1 MKKIMVI
8 HGPNLNLTGVREPGV
23 YGRSSLAAINEEIV
37 LKCRGYGMECSVF
50 QSNSEGALIDR
61 IHAAMEDCDGIII
74 NAGAYTHY
82 SYALRD
88 AISAVRLPTIEVHMS
103 NIQAREEFRHL
114 SVIAPVCAG
123 SIAGFGKNS
132 YLLAVDAMKAL
143 LEE

>member
-1 MKKIMVI
+1 MKKILLL
-8 HGPNLNLTGVREPGV
+8 HGPNLNLTGVREPGI
-23 YGRSSLAAINEEIV
+23 YGRNSLAAINEEVIQ
-37 LKCRGYGMECSVF
+37 KCSQLGMECSVF

-61 IHAAMEDCDGIII
+61 LHAAMEECDGNII

-88 AISAVRLPTIEVHMS
+88 AISAVRLPTVEVHMS
-103 NIQAREEFRHL
+103 NIHAREEFRHV

-132 YLLAVDAMKAL
+132 YLLAVDAVKAL